1 MIINLKLP
9 FSSLL
14 LCISILISF
23 IVPVTLSACEIQNCR
38 DATLKH
44 GLYSDIYYHLDSKDE
59 NDRYLASIIIAE
71 LPLPNEAVAT
81 LSKKEASEADPFCK
95 LLFAYILAKRT
106 QETKFVDDFISLY
119 PAGAE
124 QSQIW
129 TMQEKSY
136 FLGLE
141 SPLQEFLTALATEN
155 DKAFLKLVSGLRYSD
170 GVHGE
175 ILLSALNQLYKQNAK
190 RAEALMVNEPK
201 QLKAIKEY

>member
-1 MIINLKLP
+1 MFNRLKL
-9 FSSLL
+9 LL
-14 LCISILISF
+14 FFIFLCASILISY
-23 IVPVTLSACEIQNCR
+23 IDPHELSACELQGCQNS
-38 DATLKH
+38 TLNH
-44 GLYSDIYYHLDSKDE
+44 NLYSAIYSHLDSDDR
-59 NDRYLASIIIAE
+59 NDRYLSSIIIAE
-71 LPLPNEAVAT
+71 LPLPT
-81 LSKKEASEADPFCK
+81 QDISILSEKGASEADPFCK

-136 FLGLE
+136 FLRLE